1 MENRIIFLWIKLHL
15 RIKKF
20 YGTSFNAVCTQIWIA
35 VCMYLLV
42 AIIRKRLN
50 LEQGLYTILQIF
62 SISLFEK
69 VPINQL
75 FTKEEYKNKN
85 KEQYKQLTLFDL

>member
-20 YGTSFNAVCTQIWIA
+20 YGTSFNAVYTQIWIA

-50 LEQGLYTILQIF
+50 LEQGLYTILQILILVCLKKF
-62 SISLFEK
+62 
-69 VPINQL
+69 Q
-75 FTKEEYKNKN
+75 
-85 KEQYKQLTLFDL
+85 